1 MILGFFFVSLH
12 VLLLMNIIFCQF
24 PLLMLVLVLLLLL
37 LLVMFYIFTG
47 LSDKC
52 IIGNQIQ
59 INRNGGNGQE

>member
-24 PLLMLVLVLLLLL
+24 PLLMLVLLLVL
-37 LLVMFYIFTG
+37 LLVMFYTFTR

-59 INRNGGNGQE
+59 INRIVGNGQE